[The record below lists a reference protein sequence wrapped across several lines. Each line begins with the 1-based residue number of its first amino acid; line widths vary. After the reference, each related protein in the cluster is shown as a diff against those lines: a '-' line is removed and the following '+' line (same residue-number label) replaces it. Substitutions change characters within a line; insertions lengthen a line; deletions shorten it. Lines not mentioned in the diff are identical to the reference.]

1 MLTSSSIIYLSTQK
15 NKRHDTI
22 ISSRADIIK
31 KIPSSIAGFGSRSNI
46 KMKFPRRNSLTFPLT
61 PSSLTPRN
69 QKQGPVCDDDDEPF
83 DPFDPFTDLV
93 RKRSIEN
100 PAFPL
105 TNEIDE
111 ALIILNHYNI
121 STKSIKST
129 STSTTSNSTVGNDEL
144 RVTNHSIDTVE
155 SIEDDEVLRM
165 SHHVAKGATAISTP
179 MPARKKILQIPAAK
193 RKDMSTFSGVKES
206 SPASLVDGLNLP
218 SLPLSK
224 QKSKSKKSII
234 RKAPSSIRENIPSR
248 DPSGKSSLR
257 NASKNGRKEE
267 NKIRFRQTCTM
278 RRTLS
283 RKDMTPKEI
292 RRTWLSAEE
301 YNRMQVR
308 DEILAD
314 RIDSGQSKKGTCIR
328 GLESKIEASAM
339 KKFNLRMSGIEE
351 VLVEQDRQ
359 WDEAGDAVH
368 FDYDFPSFAYVYA
381 PVSEEAMATA
391 QAMAKQDRLEVEKV
405 LASSSFFKAKG
416 AAGFL
421 KRSRFTRR
429 RSWA

>member
-1 MLTSSSIIYLSTQK
+1 
-15 NKRHDTI
+15 
-22 ISSRADIIK
+22 
-31 KIPSSIAGFGSRSNI
+31 
-46 KMKFPRRNSLTFPLT
+46 
-61 PSSLTPRN
+61 
-69 QKQGPVCDDDDEPF
+69 VCDDDDEPF

-111 ALIILNHYNI
+111 ALIIFHHYNI
-121 STKSIKST
+121 STKSIKSTST

-193 RKDMSTFSGVKES
+193 RKDMSK
-206 SPASLVDGLNLP
+206 LP

-339 KKFNLRMSGIEE
+339 KKLNLRMSGIEE

-405 LASSSFFKAKG
+405 LASSSFFKVKG